1 MKQLIFVLFAAVIA
15 VSANAQEKNKL
26 FKDFLKY
33 STVYISGDIQNSKE
47 NAPSYF
53 VRTNPNGSLYDVPVV
68 VDGTDYYDYD
78 YRYGFGIRKI

>member
-47 NAPSYF
+47 NAPS
-53 VRTNPNGSLYDVPVV
+53 
-68 VDGTDYYDYD
+68 
-78 YRYGFGIRKI
+78 